1 MGQVHGH
8 ALSHVGCVEG
18 FVACEVGAEGVAVFA
33 LEEGGYYGGLSG
45 GFFFVGGGGVIATL
59 GFVVFVIVVSRNCQ
73 LPTYATEKDKKGKKT
88 VTPEEKVMDDDR
100 VPGEP
105 PA

>member
-8 ALSHVGCVEG
+8 ALFHVGCVEG
-18 FVACEVGAEGVAVFA
+18 FEACKVGAEGVVVFA

-59 GFVVFVIVVSRNCQ
+59 GFVVFVIVVSRNCH
-73 LPTYATEKDKKGKKT
+73 LPTCAKEKDKKRKK
-88 VTPEEKVMDDDR
+88 VTPEQKVMHDNR